1 LPLRARSE
9 ATSLQEVQDMAGW
22 RSRVRGAAALA
33 LFIVSAVAIAVPRG
47 AGTSYVVTD
56 LGTFGNVQSAQALE
70 LNEAG
75 QVVGYAAGR
84 AFLWQNGAKR
94 DLGTLGGPSATANAL
109 NEAGQVVGHATF
121 ATLSQ
126 TRAVLW
132 NNGGIVNLTP
142 ELAATEFSSA
152 SGINESGQVVG
163 NIGYGIAFLWQNG
176 VRTPLG
182 DLGGGYGNA
191 PQDIN
196 NAGQIVGSASV
207 VTELGPTAHA
217 FLWENGTM
225 TDLGVL
231 PGDEDSGASAINNH
245 GVIVG
250 STGRT
255 DMDTYEQ
262 FYKPF
267 VYEDGQ
273 MRPIP
278 VPGTESFAGDI
289 NDGGD
294 VVGTMRAGGAVTPW
308 HAWIYKDGVVT
319 NLNSVKPTGSGLH
332 LAFANAINNQGQ
344 IAGVAMDAQGRYHAF
359 LLTPGGPPPGVVPTM
374 RINDASVLEG
384 KSGTTAA
391 TFTVSLSEAT
401 TNTILVNFITQNGTA
416 IAGND
421 YNFANGTLTFN
432 PGETS
437 KTITVAVKG
446 DRTREAD
453 ETFRVILSNADGAT
467 IFDGTGSG
475 IIHNDDR

>member
-1 LPLRARSE
+1 MTLLRTRSGLFA
-9 ATSLQEVQDMAGW
+9 ATF
-22 RSRVRGAAALA
+22 AL
-33 LFIVSAVAIAVPRG
+33 LLGSAISFETPR
-47 AGTSYVVTD
+47 A
-56 LGTFGNVQSAQALE
+56 QSTPGPYILT
-70 LNEAG
+70 
-75 QVVGYAAGR
+75 
-84 AFLWQNGAKR
+84 
-94 DLGTLGGPSATANAL
+94 DLGTLGGGSAQANDM
-109 NEAGQVVGHATF
+109 NENGQITGYATNSSSWSRAFRWDDGHMTDLGTLGGSAGIGLGINGLGDVVGYSNKVPGGASV
-121 ATLSQ
+121 ATLW
-126 TRAVLW
+126 RNGAVI
-132 NNGGIVNLTP
+132 NMTP
-142 ELAATEFSSA
+142 ELAAGQGSSA
-152 SGINESGQVVG
+152 RAINDSGSAVG
-163 NIGYGIAFLWQNG
+163 GISYGDGFLWENG

-182 DLGGGYGNA
+182 DLGAGFGSF
-191 PQDIN
+191 PTDIN
-196 NAGQIVGSASV
+196 NARQIVGSSAA
-207 VTELGPTAHA
+207 VTEHGPMGHA
-217 FLWENGTM
+217 FLWQNGQM

-231 PGDEDSGASAINNH
+231 PGDEDSGASAINTH

-255 DMDTYEQ
+255 DMETYEQ

-267 VYEDGQ
+267 IYANDQ
-273 MRPIP
+273 MTAIP
-278 VPGTESFAGDI
+278 VPGTEAFAADV
-289 NDGGD
+289 NDHGV

-319 NLNSVKPTGSGLH
+319 NLNAVKPTGSGLH
-332 LAFANAINNQGQ
+332 LAFANAINNDGQ

-359 LLTPGGPPPGVVPTM
+359 LLTPGGPPPGVTPTM
-374 RINDASVLEG
+374 RVDDVTVLEG

-401 TNTILVNFITQNGTA
+401 TNTILVNFITQNGSA

-467 IFDGTGSG
+467 IFDGTGAG
-475 IIHNDDR
+475 VIRNDDR